1 MTSADHIFPLWA
13 SLARRGLDGSIR
25 YFAGRL
31 QTQFGDMHVVPDL
44 VVANDRFPRSETMP
58 MRDKHFVAGEV
69 YSTMLGRR
77 IVRIHRLGILDRE

>member
-1 MTSADHIFPLWA
+1 MGKPPNTSADHIFPLLE

-44 VVANDRFPRSETMP
+44 VVAKEIPIDLRQCLC
-58 MRDKHFVAGEV
+58 VI
-69 YSTMLGRR
+69 STL
-77 IVRIHRLGILDRE
+77 